1 MRRPRNLG
9 LLSWARRQYDP
20 AMKVDTRRLLAEEK
34 LARLARDSSDNVLFW
49 RDATETLRGVLPF
62 DFHPCWFTVDPL
74 TRLVNGHLNEGL
86 DRTPPEIVQA
96 WYAEGDVNSPGDL
109 ADRSSGV
116 ATVKLATGGD
126 PMSSWRWRNLL
137 QPRGFDDSLDA
148 VLRRGKTVWG
158 AINLLHTPESEPFT
172 SKDLE
177 FVSRISHVLATG
189 TQLGLLR
196 AESEVAGRRD
206 GPVVLIVDADLVARS
221 TTSNAE
227 DVMADMPDIGSFRPD
242 RLPIALQVIVLR
254 ALQSAN
260 GEASTM
266 VRSVSGPWV
275 RIQGTR
281 LSSGGAPQVA
291 VIVEEATPHDLAP
304 VRLATYGL
312 TARESEVVDLV
323 LRGRSTRDIANE
335 LFISEY
341 TVQDRLKAVF
351 EKVGVRSRRDLVATI
366 HASDYL
372 PMISMNDDRLKHGQ
386 NMVTRPG
393 AESP

>member
-1 MRRPRNLG
+1 
-9 LLSWARRQYDP
+9 
-20 AMKVDTRRLLAEEK
+20 MKVDTARLVTEER
-34 LARLARDSSDNVLFW
+34 LARLARDSSDNVVFW
-49 RDATETLRGVLPF
+49 REATETLRGVLPF

-74 TRLVNGHLNEGL
+74 TRLVTGHLNEGL

-96 WYAEGDVNSPGDL
+96 WYAEGDVNSPGEL
-109 ADRSSGV
+109 AKRAGGA

-148 VLRRGKTVWG
+148 VLRSGKTVWG
-158 AINLLHTPESEPFT
+158 AINLLHTPENEPFT
-172 SKDLE
+172 SKDVE
-177 FVSRISHVLATG
+177 FVSRVSKILATG

-196 AESEVAGRRD
+196 AESEGAARHD
-206 GPVVLIVDADLVARS
+206 GPVVLIVDTDLVAHS
-221 TTSNAE
+221 TTSNAKE
-227 DVMADMPDIGSFRPD
+227 VMADMPDIGKFRPD
-242 RLPIALQVIVLR
+242 RLPIALQVIALR
-254 ALQSAN
+254 SLQTEK

-266 VRSVSGPWV
+266 VRSVSGRWV

-281 LSSGGAPQVA
+281 LSGGGAPQVA
-291 VIVEEATPHDLAP
+291 VIVEEATPQDLAP

-341 TVQDRLKAVF
+341 TVQDRLKSVF

-372 PMISMNDDRLKHGQ
+372 PMISMNDDRLKDGQ
-386 NMVTRPG
+386 NMVFRRI